1 MSKHIKAF
9 PFEMKLNKDKRTV
22 EGYASTFGNR
32 DLVGD
37 IIEPGA
43 FSKTITERG
52 NKVKFLWQ
60 HNPYMPIGKPLRMSE
75 DSKGLHVEAHLSK
88 TQMGND
94 ALALAEDG
102 VIDSFSIGYDIMKDE
117 YDTGSSSRYLK
128 ELKLYEFSLVTFPAN
143 EEAKVN
149 GLKTYD
155 DFTKFLKDTAG
166 MDVTTLLKEGRT
178 LNRANRQLIETAIK
192 ALQDVLDISEPSEK
206 GTAPD
211 TRQSEKPLL
220 TIDGLEQKELAELL
234 ENFKTAK

>member
-9 PFEMKLNKDKRTV
+9 PFEMKLNKDKRTI
-22 EGYASTFGNR
+22 EGYASTFGNK

-43 FSKTITERG
+43 FNKTIMERG

-75 DSKGLHVEAHLSK
+75 DSKGLYVEAHLSK

-94 ALALAEDG
+94 ALALAEDE
-102 VIDSFSIGYDIMKDE
+102 VIDSFSIGYDIVKDE
-117 YDTGSSSRYLK
+117 YDTDSSSRYLK

-143 EEAKVN
+143 EEAKVR
-149 GLKTYD
+149 GLKNYD

-192 ALQDVLDISEPSEK
+192 ALQDVLNISEPSEK

-211 TRQSEKPLL
+211 TQQDGKPLL

-234 ENFKTAK
+234 ENFKTVK